1 MMLMVMMMVVGGG
14 EDENDVK
21 LFHHSLVHLTS
32 GSALRL
38 IKEGIM
44 LVAHIHCYIWP
55 LNSSSSNYVS
65 ALQKV
70 FTSNKFCGF
79 VTYIKDTFYKKIG
92 KIGQS
97 CQQQSPKQSTDSYTE
112 LPLPTR

>member
-1 MMLMVMMMVVGGG
+1 MKILVSPFSGDYDDDGGGDGDDGGG

-44 LVAHIHCYIWP
+44 LVAHIHC
-55 LNSSSSNYVS
+55 
-65 ALQKV
+65 
-70 FTSNKFCGF
+70 
-79 VTYIKDTFYKKIG
+79 
-92 KIGQS
+92 
-97 CQQQSPKQSTDSYTE
+97 
-112 LPLPTR
+112 

>member
-1 MMLMVMMMVVGGG
+1 MLMVMMMVVGGGDDGGG

-70 FTSNKFCGF
+70 FTLSKECQKVFCKCHN
-79 VTYIKDTFYKKIG
+79 VKAN
-92 KIGQS
+92 
-97 CQQQSPKQSTDSYTE
+97 
-112 LPLPTR
+112 